1 MSLFTQ
7 ARELYE
13 SITPIR
19 DHAEDIRPLRR
30 REHARRIV
38 KLHDDAYGY
47 CLYNANIV
55 TVYSNGQVQIHMG
68 GWNSPTTR
76 DFINT
81 YTPFYCRA
89 NAGITWIHNWPLP
102 IDLPMP
108 EEGLWLQESLNGD
121 LMLMGKLYLQKK
133 VINRDRSKV
142 ARQQIKGFLD
152 WAIPLLTINENV
164 GNEYIYVRHNHEI
177 MSYILIG
184 NEEGYYRGLCG
195 LKSRYTNII
204 AANIKTKVQR
214 LCYEYN
220 EVYDTVLVDVTP
232 NMSKTGFCGVQYD
245 RG

>member
-1 MSLFTQ
+1 
-7 ARELYE
+7 
-13 SITPIR
+13 
-19 DHAEDIRPLRR
+19 
-30 REHARRIV
+30 
-38 KLHDDAYGY
+38 
-47 CLYNANIV
+47 
-55 TVYSNGQVQIHMG
+55 
-68 GWNSPTTR
+68 
-76 DFINT
+76 
-81 YTPFYCRA
+81 
-89 NAGITWIHNWPLP
+89 
-102 IDLPMP
+102 MP